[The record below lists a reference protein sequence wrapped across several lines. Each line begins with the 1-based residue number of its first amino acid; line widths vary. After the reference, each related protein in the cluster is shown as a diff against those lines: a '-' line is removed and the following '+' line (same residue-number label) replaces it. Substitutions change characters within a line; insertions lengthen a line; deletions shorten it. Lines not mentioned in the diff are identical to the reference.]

1 MPIIAKECFNKD
13 TNIVNYQNVSI
24 ATKNLHST
32 KIPSLSCT
40 KNEDF
45 PWELDLTLTLV
56 NANHVFT
63 SIVL

>member
-32 KIPSLSCT
+32 KVPSLSCT

-45 PWELDLTLTLV
+45 P
-56 NANHVFT
+56 
-63 SIVL
+63 